1 MASLHLLGAS
11 GPQRL
16 ITIVDQ
22 WLWSQLQACNTRRLG
37 CTMIKVRPDGAAMT
51 TVHVPDDK
59 GTPTPSR
66 ADGVGTHVAPEPM
79 RAVHSPIDFFLTS
92 RRPPPQSRTVFI
104 GAFVQIS
111 HGARGFRKSSD
122 VGEQSALLS
131 NSSCVWPESLG
142 VSYFDPASRP
152 WATCS
157 PGTRPRWT

>member
-11 GPQRL
+11 RPQRL

-79 RAVHSPIDFFLTS
+79 RAVHSPIDFL
-92 RRPPPQSRTVFI
+92 PNIPKAAAPEPY
-104 GAFVQIS
+104 
-111 HGARGFRKSSD
+111 GFHRCIC
-122 VGEQSALLS
+122 A
-131 NSSCVWPESLG
+131 N
-142 VSYFDPASRP
+142 
-152 WATCS
+152 
-157 PGTRPRWT
+157 